1 MENVTISYTIF
12 LYIHFEFH
20 LIHIDIIQSIVIIY
34 FRVFPPLIV
43 DDMTFQLQMPP
54 QLPDNGLS
62 LGLTSSIC
70 CRRRHHRPSCRLLT
84 IWYDCNSIVECNKFY
99 VVEFQAI
106 VLLIYA
112 FQLMILLQL
121 SEIWGCWLVGWSG
134 WLFIH

>member
-1 MENVTISYTIF
+1 
-12 LYIHFEFH
+12 
-20 LIHIDIIQSIVIIY
+20 
-34 FRVFPPLIV
+34 
-43 DDMTFQLQMPP
+43 MPP

-70 CRRRHHRPSCRLLT
+70 CHRPSCRLLT

-121 SEIWGCWLVGWSG
+121 SEIWGCWLVGRSVG
-134 WLFIH
+134 PVGYSFIEVCDDVFLWPTGEI